1 MLVPI
6 LVLLGGSLALGL
18 IPGAHAAA
26 EHAARRSPTRRRTRR
41 RRSPDTPSSSPPE
54 LHVGN
59 WTLAGVLLD
68 LLSAALAV
76 GGAALALYG
85 ARLARLR
92 RVAGGGRPA
101 LQGLRRVHSGLVTDY
116 VAWLMTG
123 VAVLGGLVGLPL
135 R

>member
-1 MLVPI
+1 MLR
-6 LVLLGGSLALGL
+6 L
-18 IPGAHAAA
+18 
-26 EHAARRSPTRRRTRR
+26 RSPTRRRTPR
-41 RRSPDTPSSSPPE
+41 RRSTAAPSAYAKEAPTARTVVAPPPV
-54 LHVGN
+54 HVGN
-59 WTLAGVLLD
+59 WTTTGVMLD
-68 LLSAALAV
+68 LLSAVLAV

-85 ARLARLR
+85 ARAARLT
-92 RVAGGGRPA
+92 RVAGRGRPA